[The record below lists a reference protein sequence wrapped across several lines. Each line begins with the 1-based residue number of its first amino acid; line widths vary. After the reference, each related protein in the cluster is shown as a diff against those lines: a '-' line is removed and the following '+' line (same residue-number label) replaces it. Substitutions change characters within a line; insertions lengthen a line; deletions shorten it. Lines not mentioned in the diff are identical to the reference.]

1 MSMTLI
7 AVWMIAVLP
16 FASLDLIIP
25 WRVGPEVS
33 KSFAYELLPCF

>member
-16 FASLDLIIP
+16 FTSLDLIIP
-25 WRVGPEVS
+25 WCVGLEVS
-33 KSFAYELLPCF
+33 KDFVYELLPCF